1 METISTNV
9 IGTTN
14 ILESLRD
21 LNPNC
26 TAIIITSDKCY
37 DNVEWVWGYKESDAL
52 GGKDI
57 YSGSKGA
64 AELIFKSYFHSFFK
78 NNKTSNVRLA
88 SVRAGNVIGGGDWA
102 DNRIVP
108 DCIRAWIKGDSVEIR
123 SPKATRPWQH
133 VLEPLSG
140 YLTIAQKLFE
150 NITYNGESFNFGPNS
165 EYNKTVK
172 ELLDDLSKNWKLNQ
186 KPSYLSKKTSIFHEA
201 GLLKLNCDK
210 ALFHLKWLPTL
221 DYKKLIEFTSDWYY
235 NFYYAKI
242 DMLEFTNKQIKE
254 YEEIAS
260 TKNIEWTKNK
270 IIIEGILLNP
280 VKKISHDNGDLFH
293 IIRNYDKG
301 YEGFGEAYISTVK
314 YNEIKAWKK
323 HTKMTANMVVPI
335 GKVKMIVF
343 DERPDSKTNGIFN
356 EYELSLDN
364 YYRLTIPP
372 NLIYGFMGL
381 DETLNMIINVT
392 SIPHDPRE
400 QINFKKTI

>member
-1 METISTNV
+1 MKYLNQKRVLITGHTGFKGSWLSIWLKSLGADVYGLSKDVPTEPSMYLELSLNKTITHFQDDISNYSAVKKIIKDVKPDFIFHMAAQAIVATSYSDPMETISTNV

-260 TKNIEWTKNK
+260 TKNIEWTK
-270 IIIEGILLNP
+270 
-280 VKKISHDNGDLFH
+280 
-293 IIRNYDKG
+293 
-301 YEGFGEAYISTVK
+301 
-314 YNEIKAWKK
+314 IK
-323 HTKMTANMVVPI
+323 
-335 GKVKMIVF
+335 
-343 DERPDSKTNGIFN
+343 
-356 EYELSLDN
+356 
-364 YYRLTIPP
+364 
-372 NLIYGFMGL
+372 
-381 DETLNMIINVT
+381 
-392 SIPHDPRE
+392 
-400 QINFKKTI
+400 